1 MILSSL
7 FPRFRDIGIIWSVLA
22 TALFY
27 STPVLYPLN
36 AVSAK
41 VRDVIS
47 LNPLARAPIFAA
59 GAEVGDRS
67 ARPRPGAARGRLAL
81 LLVPVAL
88 YVAIAVVAVWV
99 FNREAPRIAEE
110 L

>member
-1 MILSSL
+1 VID
-7 FPRFRDIGIIWSVLA
+7 PHAPGPAQLA
-22 TALFY
+22 GGWL
-27 STPVLYPLN
+27 
-36 AVSAK
+36 
-41 VRDVIS
+41 R
-47 LNPLARAPIFAA
+47 
-59 GAEVGDRS
+59 
-67 ARPRPGAARGRLAL
+67 